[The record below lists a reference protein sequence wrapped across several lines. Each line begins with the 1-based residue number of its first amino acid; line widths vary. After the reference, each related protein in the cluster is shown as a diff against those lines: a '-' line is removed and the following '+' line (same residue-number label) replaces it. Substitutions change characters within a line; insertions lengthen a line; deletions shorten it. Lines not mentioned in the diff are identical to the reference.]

1 VVVFRRDAQGVW
13 TAADRVRVSGVEPQ
27 SIYAGAFSGDG
38 QPNVMALSNDAI
50 GIVRLGGERIA
61 MEPIASWRADSDK
74 RLDHDLEDG
83 DLNSDGYTDL
93 VVLDAGEKMASI
105 LTFTKERQLLL
116 ATEFEVF
123 QTRLFEQERQ
133 SDLQPSQTFIVDLTG
148 DGADD
153 LVIVVHD
160 RVIIYPQM
168 TEPSDE

>member
-1 VVVFRRDAQGVW
+1 MSTATPEARLLVVEDGPNIRELLATSLRFAGFEVL
-13 TAADRVRVSGVEPQ
+13 TAAT
-27 SIYAGAFSGDG
+27 
-38 QPNVMALSNDAI
+38 
-50 GIVRLGGERIA
+50 GGEA
-61 MEPIASWRADSDK
+61 VKVATDS
-74 RLDHDLEDG
+74 
-83 DLNSDGYTDL
+83 SPDL

-160 RVIIYPQM
+160 RVIVYPQM